1 MELQPIKPRRAL
13 RFRSKQ
19 EIIHLLEKFES
30 VKKQTSLTKFCKD
43 HDVPTGTFCTWQR
56 YCRQGKYGIHGK
68 FIALSVEPVPAVTTA
83 VPPPVFASINSGN
96 LTIQLH
102 QYVTPDY
109 IKSLLDKPKNV

>member
-19 EIIHLLEKFES
+19 EIIHLLEKYES
-30 VKKQTSLTKFCKD
+30 VKKHTNMTKFCKN

-56 YCRQGKYGIHGK
+56 YLRQGKYSVHGK
-68 FIALSVEPVPAVTTA
+68 FIALSVEPVPPIAA
-83 VPPPVFASINSGN
+83 AAPLAVFASVSSGT

-102 QYVTPDY
+102 QYVAPEY
-109 IKSLLDKPKNV
+109 IQSLLDQPKNV

>member
-1 MELQPIKPRRAL
+1 MELQQIKPRRTL